1 MRANLPKVSP
11 FPSGN
16 GRDGNRSAGEIRQVG
31 TLRAVTAPSVTTPA
45 LPSGLTDAEVAQ
57 RVADGRVNRA
67 PGGTSRSIW
76 AIVRANVFTRFNAI
90 LGTLLVV
97 ILTVGPIQDALF
109 GIVLVT
115 NTAIGIYQ
123 EWKAKRALDRLSLLT
138 APVVTVVRDGERQE
152 VAVEEVVDGDVIE
165 LTQGTQIVADGTVLS
180 ADALEVDESLL
191 SGESVPLD
199 KAPDAQVLS
208 GSFVTAGQ
216 GWYRADKVGPDSYA
230 NQIAAEARRF
240 SLVHSELRRGTDRIL
255 GLVTWLIVPTAAL
268 LIDSQMRSN
277 ESLADAIRG
286 TVAGVGAM
294 IPEGLVLLTSVAFT
308 ASVLRLGRR
317 NVLVQELAAIEG
329 LARVDIVCTDKTGT
343 LTELDLQVAEVVP
356 LDGADGD
363 TITAALGALAAA
375 DPEPNASGR
384 AMADAFD
391 APGWTTTWRAAFSS
405 ARRYSGAG
413 FGEHGDW
420 IMGAPNVLLDA
431 AGDGESNRRA
441 AALVDAQSR
450 RGRRVLLVSRTDGE
464 PAPGAPPTGEPAA
477 LVAIEERVRANA
489 RATLDYFAEQDVTV
503 KVMSGDD
510 PRTVGAVAER
520 VGIAHADAPFDAGH
534 LPEDPDE
541 LADLVEGTG
550 VFGRVGPQQKQ
561 AMVRALQARR
571 HTVSMTGDGVNDV
584 LALKEADLGVAMGSG
599 AAVSRS
605 VAPVVLLD
613 SDFADLPPV
622 LAEGRRVIANV
633 ERVANL
639 FVTKT
644 VYATLLALSVG
655 VLHVP
660 FPFLPRHLTIVSS
673 LTIGIPAFFLALAP
687 NDRRAIPG
695 FVGRVLRFAVPAGT
709 LAAVATMTSYG
720 LARSQDVSQIEA
732 RTTATITLFIVALW
746 VLAIL
751 ARPTDFWRL
760 GLESAMA
767 GLFVLALLVPW
778 SRHFFA
784 LNMARPEITAAA
796 VAIAAGA
803 AGLLELGWRASGWF
817 RPQLDDDA
825 ARP

>member
-1 MRANLPKVSP
+1 M
-11 FPSGN
+11 
-16 GRDGNRSAGEIRQVG
+16 
-31 TLRAVTAPSVTTPA
+31 
-45 LPSGLTDAEVAQ
+45 
-57 RVADGRVNRA
+57 ADGRVNRA
-67 PGGTSRSIW
+67 PDGTSRSLW
-76 AIVRANVFTRFNAI
+76 QIVRANVLTRFNAI

-97 ILTVGPIQDALF
+97 ILTVGPLQDALF

-123 EWKAKRALDRLSLLT
+123 EWRAKRTLDRLTLLS
-138 APVVTVVRDGERQE
+138 APVITVVREGERRE
-152 VAVEEVVDGDVIE
+152 IAVEGVVDGDVVE
-165 LTQGTQIVADGTVLS
+165 LTQGTQIVADGAVLT
-180 ADALEVDESLL
+180 ADGLEVDESLL
-191 SGESVPLD
+191 SGESVPLE
-199 KAPDAQVLS
+199 KGPDDEVLS

-216 GWYRADKVGPDSYA
+216 GWYRADKIGPDSYA
-230 NQIAAEARRF
+230 NQIAAEARQF
-240 SLVHSELRRGTDRIL
+240 SLVRSELRRGIDRIL
-255 GLVTWLIVPTAAL
+255 GMVTWLIVPTAAL
-268 LIDSQMRSN
+268 LIVSQMRSN
-277 ESLADAIRG
+277 TSLPGAIRG
-286 TVAGVGAM
+286 TVAGIGSM

-308 ASVLRLGRR
+308 AGVLRLGRR
-317 NVLVQELAAIEG
+317 HVLVQELAAIEG
-329 LARVDIVCTDKTGT
+329 LARVDVVCTDKTGT
-343 LTELDLQVAEVVP
+343 LTELDLEMAEVVP
-356 LDGADGD
+356 LDGVDGD
-363 TITAALGALAAA
+363 EIAAVLGALAAA

-384 AMADAFD
+384 ALASAF
-391 APGWTTTWRAAFSS
+391 ASPGWTPTWRTAFSS

-413 FGEHGDW
+413 FDGAGDW

-431 AGDGESNRRA
+431 AGEGERSRQA

-450 RGRRVLLVSRTDGE
+450 LGRRVLLLARTDGR
-464 PAPGAPPTGEPAA
+464 PAAGAPPAGEPAA
-477 LVAIEERVRANA
+477 VVAIEERVRANA
-489 RATLDYFAEQDVTV
+489 RATLDYFAAQNVTV

-510 PRTVGAVAER
+510 PRTVGAVAAR
-520 VGIAHADAPFDAGH
+520 VGISNADAPYDARD
-534 LPEDPDE
+534 LPDDPDE

-550 VFGRVGPQQKQ
+550 VFGRVGPEQKR
-561 AMVRALQARR
+561 AMVRALQARG

-613 SDFADLPPV
+613 SDFAGLPPV

-660 FPFLPRHLTIVSS
+660 FPFLPRHLTIISS

-687 NDRRAIPG
+687 NDRRAVPG
-695 FVGRVLRFAVPAGT
+695 FVERVLRFAVPAGT
-709 LAAVATMTSYG
+709 LAAIATMSAYG
-720 LARSQDVSQIEA
+720 LARSQDVPQIEA

-760 GLESAMA
+760 GLETAMA

-784 LNMARPEITAAA
+784 LDIAPPEVTLGA
-796 VAIAAGA
+796 VAIAAA
-803 AGLLELGWRASGWF
+803 AAALLELGWRWSGWL
-817 RPQLDDDA
+817 RPDGDRYA
-825 ARP
+825 STPG

>member
-1 MRANLPKVSP
+1 M
-11 FPSGN
+11 
-16 GRDGNRSAGEIRQVG
+16 G
-31 TLRAVTAPSVTTPA
+31 TLPAVSAPPLTPQ
-45 LPSGLTDAEVAQ
+45 LPRGLTDAQVAQ

-90 LGTLLVV
+90 LGALLVV

-123 EWKAKRALDRLSLLT
+123 EWKAKRTLDRLSLLT
-138 APVVTVVRDGERQE
+138 APVVSVARDGERQE

-191 SGESVPLD
+191 SGESVPLE
-199 KAPDAQVLS
+199 KVPDAQVLS

-230 NQIAAEARRF
+230 NQIAAEARQF

-255 GLVTWLIVPTAAL
+255 RLVTWLIVPTAAL
-268 LIDSQMRSN
+268 LIYSQMRSDT
-277 ESLADAIRG
+277 SLPDAIRG

-308 ASVLRLGRR
+308 ASVLRLSRR
-317 NVLVQELAAIEG
+317 HVLVQELAAIEG
-329 LARVDIVCTDKTGT
+329 LARVDIVVTDKTGT
-343 LTELDLQVAEVVP
+343 ITEPDLQVAEVVA
-356 LDGADGD
+356 LDGVGRDEV
-363 TITAALGALAAA
+363 TAALGALAAA

-384 AMADAFD
+384 AMAAAF
-391 APGWTTTWRAAFSS
+391 ASPGWTATWRAAFSS

-413 FGEHGDW
+413 FGSNGDW
-420 IMGAPNVLLDA
+420 IMGAPNVLLEA
-431 AGDGESNRRA
+431 AGDGERSRRA
-441 AALVDAQSR
+441 AELVDLQSR
-450 RGRRVLLVSRTDGE
+450 RGRRVLLVARTDGQ
-464 PAPGAPPTGEPAA
+464 PAPGAPPAGEAAA
-477 LVAIEERVRANA
+477 LVAIEERVRPNA
-489 RATLDYFAEQDVTV
+489 RATLGYFAAQDVTV

-510 PRTVGAVAER
+510 PRTVGAVAAR
-520 VGIAHADAPFDAGH
+520 VGIADSDAPFDARH

-541 LADLVEGTG
+541 LGDLVESTG

-561 AMVRALQARR
+561 AMIRALKARE

-599 AAVSRS
+599 AAVSRA

-613 SDFADLPPV
+613 SDFASLPPV
-622 LAEGRRVIANV
+622 LSEGRRVIANV

-687 NDRRAIPG
+687 NDRRAVPG
-695 FVGRVLRFAVPAGT
+695 FVERVLRFAVPAGT
-709 LAAVATMTSYG
+709 LAAIATMSAYG

-732 RTTATITLFIVALW
+732 RTTATITLFIVAMW

-803 AGLLELGWRASGWF
+803 AGLLELGWRASGWM
-817 RPQLDDDA
+817 RPQLESQFGRPADRPA
-825 ARP
+825 AVRR

>member
-1 MRANLPKVSP
+1 MSAPPLTVPSP
-11 FPSGN
+11 
-16 GRDGNRSAGEIRQVG
+16 A
-31 TLRAVTAPSVTTPA
+31 
-45 LPSGLTDAEVAQ
+45 GLTDAEVAA

-67 PGGTSRSIW
+67 PDGTSRSLW
-76 AIVRANVFTRFNAI
+76 AIVRSNVFTRFNAI

-97 ILTVGPIQDALF
+97 ILTVGPLQDALF

-115 NTAIGIYQ
+115 NTAIGIVQ
-123 EWKAKRALDRLSLLT
+123 ELRAKRTLDQLTLLST
-138 APVVTVVRDGERQE
+138 PAVTVARAGETREIAVDDVVTD
-152 VAVEEVVDGDVIE
+152 DVIE
-165 LTQGTQIVADGTVLS
+165 LTQGTQIVADGAVLT

-191 SGESVPLD
+191 SGESVPLA
-199 KAPDAQVLS
+199 KGPDDRVLS

-230 NQIAAEARRF
+230 NKVAAEARQF
-240 SLVHSELRRGTDRIL
+240 SLVRSELRRGTDRIL
-255 GLVTWLIVPTAAL
+255 GMVTWLIVPTAAL
-268 LIDSQMRSN
+268 LIFSQMRSN
-277 ESLADAIRG
+277 ESLPDAIRG

-308 ASVLRLGRR
+308 AGVLRLGRR
-317 NVLVQELAAIEG
+317 HVLVQELAAIEG
-329 LARVDIVCTDKTGT
+329 LARVDVVCTDKTGT
-343 LTELDLQVAEVVP
+343 ITELDLQVAEVVP
-356 LDGADGD
+356 LDGADPD
-363 TITAALGALAAA
+363 EVHAALGALAAA
-375 DPEPNASGR
+375 DPQPNASGR
-384 AMADAFD
+384 AMAAAF
-391 APGWTTTWRAAFSS
+391 ASPGWAPTWRAAFSS

-420 IMGAPNVLLDA
+420 IIGAPNVLLEA
-431 AGDGESNRRA
+431 AGVAGEPTDDGGRVHGSDGSLGGA
-441 AALVDAQSR
+441 AAIVDEQSR
-450 RGRRVLLVSRTDGE
+450 RGRRVLLVARTEAQPPPD
-464 PAPGAPPTGEPAA
+464 APPAGRPAA
-477 LVAIEERVRANA
+477 VVAIEERVRANA
-489 RATLDYFAEQDVTV
+489 RATLDYFTAQDVTV

-510 PRTVGAVAER
+510 PRTVGAVAGR
-520 VGIAHADAPFDAGH
+520 VGIAHADTPVDARD
-534 LPEDPDE
+534 LPDDPE
-541 LADLVEGTG
+541 ALADLVEGTG

-561 AMVRALQARR
+561 AMVRALQGRG

-599 AAVSRS
+599 APVSRA

-613 SDFADLPPV
+613 SDFAGLPPV

-644 VYATLLALSVG
+644 VYATLLALAVG
-655 VLHVP
+655 VARVP

-687 NDRRAIPG
+687 NDRRAVPG
-695 FVGRVLRFAVPAGT
+695 FVERVLRFAVPAGT
-709 LAAVATMTSYG
+709 LAAVATMSAYG

-751 ARPTDFWRL
+751 ARPFTWWRFEL
-760 GLESAMA
+760 VGAMA
-767 GLFVLALLVPW
+767 GLFLLALAVPW

-784 LNMARPEITAAA
+784 LDLPHIEITAAA
-796 VAIAAGA
+796 VGIASIAAV
-803 AGLLELGWRASGWF
+803 LLEVGWRWTGWL
-817 RPQLDDDA
+817 RPD
-825 ARP
+825 

>member
-1 MRANLPKVSP
+1 M
-11 FPSGN
+11 
-16 GRDGNRSAGEIRQVG
+16 SAPP
-31 TLRAVTAPSVTTPA
+31 LTPA
-45 LPSGLTDAEVAQ
+45 LPLGLTDDEVAQ

-67 PGGTSRSIW
+67 PSGTSRSIW
-76 AIVRANVFTRFNAI
+76 AIVRDNVFTRFNAI
-90 LGTLLVV
+90 LGALLVV

-123 EWKAKRALDRLSLLT
+123 EWRAKRTLDKLSLLT
-138 APVVTVVRDGERQE
+138 APVVTVSRDGERRE
-152 VAVEEVVDGDVIE
+152 IAVEDVVDGDVIE
-165 LTQGTQIVADGTVLS
+165 LTQGTQIVADGIVLS
-180 ADALEVDESLL
+180 ADSLEVDESLL
-191 SGESVPLD
+191 SGESRPIE
-199 KAPDAQVLS
+199 KPPDTEVLS
-208 GSFVTAGQ
+208 GSFVTAGL

-230 NQIAAEARRF
+230 NQITAEARQF

-255 GLVTWLIVPTAAL
+255 GMVTWLILPTAVL
-268 LIDSQMRSN
+268 LIYSQMRSN
-277 ESLADAIRG
+277 ESLAGAIRG

-294 IPEGLVLLTSVAFT
+294 VPEGLVLLTSVAFT

-317 NVLVQELAAIEG
+317 HVLVQELAAIEG

-343 LTELDLQVAEVVP
+343 LTELDLQVAEVVS
-356 LDGADGD
+356 LDGVDPDAV
-363 TITAALGALAAA
+363 TAALGALAAV

-384 AMADAFD
+384 AMAAAFD
-391 APGWTTTWRAAFSS
+391 SPGWTPTWRAAFSS

-413 FGEHGDW
+413 FGTNGDW
-420 IMGAPNVLLDA
+420 IMGAPNVLLEA
-431 AGDGESNRRA
+431 AGDGAGTRQA
-441 AALVDAQSR
+441 AELVDAQSR
-450 RGRRVLLVSRTDGE
+450 QGRRVLLVARTDGQ
-464 PAPGAPPTGEPAA
+464 PAPGAPPAGEPAA
-477 LVAIEERVRANA
+477 LVAIEERIRANA
-489 RATLDYFAEQDVTV
+489 RDTLDYFAAQDVTV

-520 VGIAHADAPFDAGH
+520 VGIVHADEPFDARH

-541 LADLVEGTG
+541 LADLVEATG

-561 AMVRALQARR
+561 AMVRALQARD

-613 SDFADLPPV
+613 SDFAGLPPV

-687 NDRRAIPG
+687 NDRRAVPG
-695 FVGRVLRFAVPAGT
+695 FVERVLRFAVPAGT
-709 LAAVATMTSYG
+709 LAALATMSAYG

-751 ARPTDFWRL
+751 ARPFTWWRFEL
-760 GLESAMA
+760 VGSMA

-784 LNMARPEITAAA
+784 LNMAPPEITAAA
-796 VAIAAGA
+796 VAIAAA
-803 AGLLELGWRASGWF
+803 AAMLLELGWRWTGWMRPIDTDPGASSQPSPAPETHAS
-817 RPQLDDDA
+817 RDVVP
-825 ARP
+825 RR